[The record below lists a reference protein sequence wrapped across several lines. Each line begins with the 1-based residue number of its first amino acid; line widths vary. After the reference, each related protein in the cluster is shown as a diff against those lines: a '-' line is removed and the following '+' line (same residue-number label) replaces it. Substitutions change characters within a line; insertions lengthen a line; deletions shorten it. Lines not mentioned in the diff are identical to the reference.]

1 MRVLLLESRRD
12 VPSAITI
19 CMDNLADEFK
29 SRGYE
34 VWTISC
40 SKSREKYLGS
50 TEGIHRYNVKHDLYK
65 SMLEYK
71 ASHSGIL
78 ASLIFK
84 AVSLIRHFLFFPI
97 YPNVA
102 PFSSK
107 RVYKLANRIVAQNG
121 IDLVV
126 CPYHP
131 YENIYTALKL
141 KNKYGDKLRVVT
153 YHLDLRTVTGSK
165 NGVVRNYVKKRA
177 YSSLIKEN
185 QIVDKVLV
193 PHTGRTEME
202 SIKELNQ
209 DKIEY
214 LGFPVFIPF
223 TGREEQCETPYEKD
237 IINIAYIGTL
247 ATDNRPPQYIL
258 KLIEKVHEVSGLNV
272 MIHFWGGFEGSGLA
286 EVLGSSPVA
295 KYHGRLDKKYANY
308 MMSQS
313 DFVLNIGNKT
323 TPHMLPSKVFSVF
336 ALGKPIICVINNPED
351 TSIPYLQKYGNII
364 EIKAYE
370 NNIDN
375 DVKMLIEKLSNPLVI
390 DHNTMKRKFID
401 FTPAY
406 NCDVILSEK
415 KD

>member
-1 MRVLLLESRRD
+1 MNILLLESRRD
-12 VPSAITI
+12 IPSAITI

-34 VWTISC
+34 VWTISR
-40 SKSREKYLGS
+40 SKSGVKYLGS
-50 TEGIHRYNVKHDLYK
+50 SKGIHRYNVKHDLYN
-65 SMLEYK
+65 SILEFK
-71 ASHSGIL
+71 ASHSGFL
-78 ASLIFK
+78 ASLIFM
-84 AVSLIRHFLFFPI
+84 AVSLIRHLLFFPI
-97 YPNVA
+97 FPNVA
-102 PFSSK
+102 PLSSE
-107 RVYKLANRIVAQNG
+107 RVYRLANRIVSQNE

-131 YENIYTALKL
+131 YENIYTAQKL

-153 YHLDLRTVTGSK
+153 YHLDLRTVTGNK
-165 NGVVRNYVKKRA
+165 NGLVRNYVKKRV
-177 YSSLIKEN
+177 YSSLVKEN
-185 QIVDKVLV
+185 KVVDKVLV
-193 PHTGRTEME
+193 PYTGREEME

-209 DKIEY
+209 NKIEY
-214 LGFPVFIPF
+214 LGFPVFVPI
-223 TGREEQCETPYEKD
+223 TGQEEQCETPYEKD

-258 KLIEKVHEVSGLNV
+258 KLIEKVQADSNLNV

-286 EVLGSSPVA
+286 EILESSPVA
-295 KYHGRLDKKYANY
+295 KYHGKLDKKYANY

-336 ALGKPIICVINNPED
+336 ALGKPIISVINNPD
-351 TSIPYLQKYGNII
+351 DASIPYLEKYGNIV

-370 NNIDN
+370 NDFDN
-375 DVKMLIEKLSNPLVI
+375 DVKMLINKLSKTFKI
-390 DHNTMKRKFID
+390 DHNTISKKFVG

-406 NCDVILSEK
+406 NCDVILK
-415 KD
+415 

>member
-29 SRGYE
+29 SRGCA
-34 VWTISC
+34 VWTISF
-40 SKSREKYLGS
+40 SKSRKKYLGS
-50 TEGIHRYNVKHDLYK
+50 VEGIHRYNVKHDLYK

-71 ASHSGIL
+71 ASHSGLL
-78 ASLIFK
+78 ASFIFMT
-84 AVSLIRHFLFFPI
+84 VSLIRHLLFFPI
-97 YPNVA
+97 FPNVA
-102 PFSSK
+102 PLSSE
-107 RVYKLANRIVAQNG
+107 RVYRLANRIVAQNG

-141 KNKYGDKLRVVT
+141 KKKYGEKLRVVT
-153 YHLDLRTVTGSK
+153 YHLDLRTVTSNK
-165 NGVVRNYVKKRA
+165 NGFVRKYVEKRA
-177 YSSLIKEN
+177 YTSLVKEN
-185 QIVDKVLV
+185 QVVDKVLV
-193 PHTGRTEME
+193 PHTGRAEME
-202 SIKELNQ
+202 SLKELNQ
-209 DKIEY
+209 NKIEY
-214 LGFPVFIPF
+214 LGFPVFVPS
-223 TGREEQCETPYEKD
+223 TGHEEQCETPYEKD

-258 KLIEKVHEVSGLNV
+258 KLVEKVHLVSGLNV

-286 EVLGSSPVA
+286 EVLESSPVA
-295 KYHGRLDKKYANY
+295 KYHGKLDKKYVSY

-336 ALGKPIICVINNPED
+336 ALGKPIISIINNPD
-351 TSIPYLQKYGNII
+351 DASIPYLKKYGNTID
-364 EIKAYE
+364 IKAYE
-370 NNIDN
+370 NNIDS
-375 DVKMLIEKLSNPLVI
+375 DVKMLIDKLSNPVDI
-390 DHNTMKRKFID
+390 DHNTIKRKFID

-406 NCDVILSEK
+406 ICDEIVN
-415 KD
+415 DN

>member
-1 MRVLLLESRRD
+1 MNILLLESRRD
-12 VPSAITI
+12 IPSAITI

-29 SRGYE
+29 SMGYE
-34 VWTISC
+34 VWTISR
-40 SKSREKYLGS
+40 SKSGVKYLGS
-50 TEGIHRYNVKHDLYK
+50 SEGIHRYNVKYDLYN
-65 SMLEYK
+65 SILEFK
-71 ASHSGIL
+71 ASHSGFL
-78 ASLIFK
+78 ASLIFM
-84 AVSLIRHFLFFPI
+84 AVSLIRHLLFFPI
-97 YPNVA
+97 FPNVA
-102 PFSSK
+102 PLSSE
-107 RVYKLANRIVAQNG
+107 RVYRLANRIVSQNE

-153 YHLDLRTVTGSK
+153 YHLDLRTVTGNK
-165 NGVVRNYVKKRA
+165 NGLVRNYVKKRV
-177 YSSLIKEN
+177 YSSLVKEN
-185 QIVDKVLV
+185 KVVDKVLV
-193 PHTGRTEME
+193 PYTGREEME

-209 DKIEY
+209 NKIEY
-214 LGFPVFIPF
+214 LGFPVFVPI
-223 TGREEQCETPYEKD
+223 TGQEEQCETPYEKD

-258 KLIEKVHEVSGLNV
+258 KLIEKVQADSNLNV

-286 EVLGSSPVA
+286 EILESSPVA
-295 KYHGRLDKKYANY
+295 KYHGKLDKKYANY

-336 ALGKPIICVINNPED
+336 ALGKPIISVINNPD
-351 TSIPYLQKYGNII
+351 DASIPYLEKYGNIV

-370 NNIDN
+370 NDFDN
-375 DVKMLIEKLSNPLVI
+375 DVKMLINKLSKTFKI
-390 DHNTMKRKFID
+390 DHNTISKKFVG

-406 NCDVILSEK
+406 NCDVILK
-415 KD
+415 